1 MENRGY
7 FYYEIKKGDSVYK
20 LSNEFGT
27 SVQRIIYANPNINM
41 YNLKIGSKII
51 IPVGNITDINEY
63 YNSTKLLNDI
73 NSLKVVYP
81 FIQVD
86 QIGKSELGKPIYCIR
101 IGTGK
106 KEVFYN
112 ATFHANELITTNV
125 LMKFIEDYAR
135 SYVES
140 KSLYGLNAK
149 ELYFNTSLYIVPM
162 VNQDGAD
169 LLTGSIS
176 NVDNAYINAQNI
188 ANKFPN
194 IPFPQGWKA
203 NIKGV
208 DLNLQFPAGWDNAK
222 EIKYSQGFNKPA
234 PRDFVGYGP
243 LTASEAL
250 AIYNFTLKHRFRL
263 VIAYHTQGQEI
274 YWNFQDINPPE
285 GLDIANKFAYAS
297 GYSVENVPYNSSFAG
312 YKDWF
317 IQNYNKP
324 GYTIEAGLG
333 VNPLPMEQFYKI
345 YNDNIGILVLGLIV

>member
-169 LLTGSIS
+169 LVTGSIS

-188 ANKFPN
+188 ANSFPN

-208 DLNLQFPAGWDNAK
+208 DLNLQFPAGWDKAK
-222 EIKYSQGFNKPA
+222 EIKYSQGYNKPA
-234 PRDFVGYGP
+234 PRDFVGDGP

-250 AIYNFTLKHRFRL
+250 AIYNFTLRHNFRL

-274 YWNFQDINPPE
+274 YWNFQNINPPG
-285 GLDIANKFAYAS
+285 GLDIANKFANVS

-317 IQNYNKP
+317 IQNYNRP

-345 YNDNIGILVLGLIV
+345 YNDNIGILVFGLVV

>member
-1 MENRGY
+1 MENKGY
-7 FYYEIKKGDSVYK
+7 FFYEIKKGDSVYK

-27 SVQRIIYANPNINM
+27 SVQRIIYANPNINI

-51 IPVGNITDINEY
+51 IPVGNITDTNEY
-63 YNSTKLLNDI
+63 YNSTKLLSDI
-73 NSLKVVYP
+73 NSLKVVFP
-81 FIQVD
+81 FMQIE
-86 QIGKSELGKPIYCIR
+86 QIGKSELGKPIHCIR
-101 IGTGK
+101 IGIGNK
-106 KEVFYN
+106 KVFYN

-125 LMKFIEDYAR
+125 LMKFAEDYAR
-135 SYVES
+135 AYVEN
-140 KSLYGLNAK
+140 KSIYGINARD
-149 ELYFNTSLYIVPM
+149 LYFNTSLYLVPM
-162 VNQDGAD
+162 VNSDGAD
-169 LLTGSIS
+169 LVTGSIS

-188 ANKFPN
+188 SNSFPN

-208 DLNLQFPAGWDNAK
+208 DLNLQFPAGWDKAK
-222 EIKYSQGFNKPA
+222 EIKYSQGYNKPA
-234 PRDFVGYGP
+234 PRDFVGDGP

-250 AIYNFTLKHRFRL
+250 AIYNFTLRHNFRL

-274 YWNFQDINPPE
+274 YWNFQNINPPG
-285 GLDIANKFAYAS
+285 GLDIANKFANVS

-317 IQNYNKP
+317 IQNYNRP

-345 YNDNIGILVLGLIV
+345 YNENIGILVFGLVV

>member
-1 MENRGY
+1 MENKGY
-7 FYYEIKKGDSVYK
+7 FFYEIKKGDSVYK

-27 SVQRIIYANPNINM
+27 SVQRIIYANPNINI

-51 IPVGNITDINEY
+51 IPVGNITDTNEY
-63 YNSTKLLNDI
+63 YNSTKLLSDI
-73 NSLKVVYP
+73 NSLKVVFP
-81 FIQVD
+81 FMQIE
-86 QIGKSELGKPIYCIR
+86 QIGKSELGKPIHCIR
-101 IGTGK
+101 IGIGN

-125 LMKFIEDYAR
+125 LMKFAEDYAR
-135 SYVES
+135 AYVEN
-140 KSLYGLNAK
+140 KSIYGINARD
-149 ELYFNTSLYIVPM
+149 LYFNTSLYLVPM
-162 VNQDGAD
+162 VNSDGAD
-169 LLTGSIS
+169 LVTGSIS

-188 ANKFPN
+188 ANSFPN

-208 DLNLQFPAGWDNAK
+208 DLNLQFPAGWDKAK
-222 EIKYSQGFNKPA
+222 EIKYSQGYNKPA
-234 PRDFVGYGP
+234 PRDFVGEGP

-250 AIYNFTLKHRFRL
+250 AIYNFTLRHNFRL

-274 YWNFQDINPPE
+274 YWNFQNINPPG
-285 GLDIANKFAYAS
+285 GLDIANKFANVS

-317 IQNYNKP
+317 IQNYNRP

-345 YNDNIGILVLGLIV
+345 YNDNIGILVFGLVV

>member
-1 MENRGY
+1 MENKGY
-7 FYYEIKKGDSVYK
+7 FFYEIKKGDSVYK

-27 SVQRIIYANPNINM
+27 SVQRIIYANPNINI

-51 IPVGNITDINEY
+51 IPVGNITDTNEY
-63 YNSTKLLNDI
+63 YNSTKLLSDI
-73 NSLKVVYP
+73 NSLKVVFP
-81 FIQVD
+81 FMQIE
-86 QIGKSELGKPIYCIR
+86 QIGKSELGKPIHCIR
-101 IGTGK
+101 IGIGNK
-106 KEVFYN
+106 KVFYN

-125 LMKFIEDYAR
+125 LMKFAEDYAR
-135 SYVES
+135 AYVEN
-140 KSLYGLNAK
+140 KSIYGINARD
-149 ELYFNTSLYIVPM
+149 LYFNTSLYLVPM
-162 VNQDGAD
+162 VNSDGAD
-169 LLTGSIS
+169 LVTGSIS

-188 ANKFPN
+188 ANSFPN

-208 DLNLQFPAGWDNAK
+208 DLNLQFPAGWDKAK
-222 EIKYSQGFNKPA
+222 EIKYSQGYNKPA
-234 PRDFVGYGP
+234 PRDFVGDGP

-250 AIYNFTLKHRFRL
+250 AIYNFTLRHNFRL

-274 YWNFQDINPPE
+274 YWNFQNINPPG
-285 GLDIANKFAYAS
+285 GLDIANKFANVS

-317 IQNYNKP
+317 IQNYNRP

-345 YNDNIGILVLGLIV
+345 YNDNIGILVFGLVV

>member
-1 MENRGY
+1 MENKGY
-7 FYYEIKKGDSVYK
+7 FFYEIKKGDSVYK

-27 SVQRIIYANPNINM
+27 SVQRIIYANPNINI

-51 IPVGNITDINEY
+51 IPVGNITDTNEY
-63 YNSTKLLNDI
+63 YNSTKLLSDI
-73 NSLKVVYP
+73 NSLKVVFP
-81 FIQVD
+81 FMQIE
-86 QIGKSELGKPIYCIR
+86 QIGKSELGKPIHCIR
-101 IGTGK
+101 IGIGN

-125 LMKFIEDYAR
+125 LMKFAEDYAR
-135 SYVES
+135 AYVEN
-140 KSLYGLNAK
+140 KSIYGINARD
-149 ELYFNTSLYIVPM
+149 LYFNTSLYLVPM
-162 VNQDGAD
+162 VNSDGAD
-169 LLTGSIS
+169 LVTGSIS

-188 ANKFPN
+188 ANSFPN

-208 DLNLQFPAGWDNAK
+208 DLNLQFPAGWDKAK
-222 EIKYSQGFNKPA
+222 EIKYAQGYNKPA
-234 PRDFVGYGP
+234 PRDFVGDGP

-250 AIYNFTLKHRFRL
+250 AIYNFTLRHNFRL

-274 YWNFQDINPPE
+274 YWNFQNINPPG
-285 GLDIANKFAYAS
+285 GLDIANKFANVS

-317 IQNYNKP
+317 IQNYNRP

-345 YNDNIGILVLGLIV
+345 YNDNIGILVFGLVV

>member
-1 MENRGY
+1 MENKGY
-7 FYYEIKKGDSVYK
+7 FFYEIKKGDSVYK

-27 SVQRIIYANPNINM
+27 SVQRIIYANPNINI

-51 IPVGNITDINEY
+51 IPVGNITDTNEY
-63 YNSTKLLNDI
+63 YNSTKILNDI
-73 NSLKVVYP
+73 NSLKVVFP
-81 FIQVD
+81 FIQID
-86 QIGKSELGKPIYCIR
+86 QIGKSELDKPIYCIR
-101 IGTGK
+101 IGIGN

-125 LMKFIEDYAR
+125 LMKFAEDYAR
-135 SYVES
+135 AYVEN
-140 KSLYGLNAK
+140 KSIYGINARD
-149 ELYFNTSLYIVPM
+149 LYFNTSLYLVPM
-162 VNQDGAD
+162 VNSDGAD
-169 LLTGSIS
+169 LVTGSIS

-188 ANKFPN
+188 ANSFPN

-208 DLNLQFPAGWDNAK
+208 DLNLQFPAGWDKAK
-222 EIKYSQGFNKPA
+222 EIKYSQGYNKPA
-234 PRDFVGYGP
+234 PRDFVGDGP

-250 AIYNFTLKHRFRL
+250 AIYNFTLRHNFRL

-274 YWNFQDINPPE
+274 YWNFQNINPPG
-285 GLDIANKFAYAS
+285 GLDIANKFANVS

-317 IQNYNKP
+317 IQNYNRP

-345 YNDNIGILVLGLIV
+345 YNDNIGILVFGLVV